1 METKRAGILGVGAYL
16 PEETLTNF
24 DLEKMVETSD
34 EWIRERT
41 GIQERRLAKREKVSD
56 LGAKAA
62 HLALERARLKASDVE
77 AIVVASASPEMIFP
91 STACLVQQKLGVQNN
106 CASFDVQAACTGF
119 NYALVVADSLI
130 KSGDY
135 NRILV
140 IGAEVFSA
148 FLDWSDRNT
157 CVLFGDGA
165 GAVVMGQVQDGTGIL
180 ASYLAAD
187 GSRAD
192 LLKIPAGGSG
202 FPASQTTLK
211 EHLHFV
217 KMNGREVFKWAVK
230 ALQSSVKEVLKKADL
245 SLSEIDYFLFHQA
258 NKRIIEA
265 VAKQLEIPQEKV
277 PVTLDH
283 YGNVSAASIPI
294 TLNFLFENGQLKK
307 GNLILM
313 AGFGG
318 GFTWG
323 SNVVRWGGLRNEN
336 QNRVV

>member
-1 METKRAGILGVGAYL
+1 MKTKRAGILGVGAYL

-24 DLEKMVETSD
+24 DLEKIVETSD

-41 GIQERRLAKREKVSD
+41 GIKERRLAKGEKVSD
-56 LGAKAA
+56 LAVKAA
-62 HLALERARLKASDVE
+62 QLALDRAGVRSDDIE

-91 STACLVQQKLGVQNN
+91 STACLVQQKLGVENN

-130 KSGDY
+130 KSDEY
-135 NRILV
+135 DRILV
-140 IGAEVFSA
+140 IGAEVFSS

-165 GAVVMGQVQDGTGIL
+165 GAVVMGQVQDGSGIL
-180 ASYLAAD
+180 SSYLAAD
-187 GSRAD
+187 GTGAD

-202 FPASQTTLK
+202 LPASQETLNRR
-211 EHLHFV
+211 LHYV

-230 ALQSSVKEVLKKADL
+230 ALQSSIKEVLKKADL
-245 SLSEIDYFLFHQA
+245 SLSDIDYFLFHQA

-265 VAKQLEIPQEKV
+265 ATRQLGILEEKV
-277 PVTLDH
+277 PLTLDH

-294 TLNFLFENGQLKK
+294 TLNFLYENGQLKE
-307 GNLILM
+307 GNLVLM

-323 SNVVRWGGLRNEN
+323 SNLVKWGSVEK
-336 QNRVV
+336 